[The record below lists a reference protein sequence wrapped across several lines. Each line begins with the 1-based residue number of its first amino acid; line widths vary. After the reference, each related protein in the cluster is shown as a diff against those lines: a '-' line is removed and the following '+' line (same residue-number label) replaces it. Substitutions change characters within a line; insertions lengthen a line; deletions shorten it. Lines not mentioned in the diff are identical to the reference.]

1 MRLLFLCAC
10 AQHTIAWH
18 SRSLPVNVDTI
29 QVIHSKL
36 QTTHT
41 SVNFSDFEKRQC
53 LGASCLIITL
63 HYTRE
68 RNHTSSAMKRD
79 KSSSNEEDEEVSGMK
94 NSDGD
99 VKRPRMTENNNDSS
113 SNLRCLRRSSRISQR
128 TEKIGS
134 SSTVDLNNCDAS
146 ISVDNSKAQRN
157 ESDAPE
163 VHGGTR
169 SRVITEVLFSQ
180 SIQGCSSASNPD
192 SAQPS
197 PTLQALPKS
206 VQERLMTYLDID
218 SLQSLSET
226 CIFYDKYINGQF
238 HLSIKFLF
246 DKDFL
251 SELQSSQTIVKKHV
265 LRLTINNFHKFFAS
279 QGLSGGN
286 LLVSDEQF
294 RYLIRSQ
301 LLLLHTDKLREINYL
316 LPGHEDPLIH
326 GWNWRCNLKTIK
338 EYSPC
343 ILRELFAMKS
353 LRNVTKY
360 SMILGLPMH
369 PVELRTL
376 LPNLEE
382 ISVLVSEPTDGYRY
396 DLNF

>member
-1 MRLLFLCAC
+1 MQA
-10 AQHTIAWH
+10 
-18 SRSLPVNVDTI
+18 V
-29 QVIHSKL
+29 QVL
-36 QTTHT
+36 W
-41 SVNFSDFEKRQC
+41 F
-53 LGASCLIITL
+53 
-63 HYTRE
+63 
-68 RNHTSSAMKRD
+68 
-79 KSSSNEEDEEVSGMK
+79 
-94 NSDGD
+94 
-99 VKRPRMTENNNDSS
+99 RP
-113 SNLRCLRRSSRISQR
+113 
-128 TEKIGS
+128 
-134 SSTVDLNNCDAS
+134 
-146 ISVDNSKAQRN
+146 
-157 ESDAPE
+157 
-163 VHGGTR
+163 
-169 SRVITEVLFSQ
+169 
-180 SIQGCSSASNPD
+180 
-192 SAQPS
+192 
-197 PTLQALPKS
+197 
-206 VQERLMTYLDID
+206 
-218 SLQSLSET
+218 
-226 CIFYDKYINGQF
+226 
-238 HLSIKFLF
+238 
-246 DKDFL
+246 
-251 SELQSSQTIVKKHV
+251 

-316 LPGHEDPLIH
+316 LPSHEDPLIH